1 MRLKDFKFYADEC
14 VEKDFIIHLRKEHHF
29 KVKSVIED
37 GLKGKPDDII
47 VQRANKMRRFLLTR
61 DKKDLF
67 SNDKLAPFK
76 DLTGII
82 CLKFH
87 EFDYPCIHLQRLSWH
102 DKQTLIGKKFFVT
115 YDDISVRYKGENGK
129 IVNENIDVEEDC
141 LLCKI
146 DENSRARTQ

>member
-1 MRLKDFKFYADEC
+1 MRLKDFKLYADEC
-14 VEKDFIIHLRKEHHF
+14 IEQYYIDHLREEHNF
-29 KVKSVIED
+29 NVKSAIEE
-37 GLKGKPDDII
+37 GLKGKSDEI
-47 VQRANKMRRFLLTR
+47 VLKRANKLRRFLLTYN
-61 DKKDLF
+61 KKDF
-67 SNDKLAPFK
+67 FTNDKLAPFR

-82 CLKFH
+82 CLKSH
-87 EFDYPCIHLQRLSWH
+87 RTPCKHLQRLSWH

-146 DENSRARTQ
+146 DEIS